1 MPNLSPQPPKKVE
14 RGRTGDSGDAVSGE
28 KDLGPEVNTKIH
40 SLTFAPGG
48 DHLSPSQS
56 TDVSRLQAEF
66 ADVFSPMPGRTN
78 LIQHH
83 IETEPGVE
91 VHSWPYRLP
100 EHKKSCSV

>member
-1 MPNLSPQPPKKVE
+1 MLV
-14 RGRTGDSGDAVSGE
+14 TAVSGE

-40 SLTFAPGG
+40 LLKLTLAPG
-48 DHLSPSQS
+48 DDYLSPSQP

-66 ADVFSPMPGRTN
+66 ADVFSPLPGLTN

-83 IETEPGVE
+83 IETEPCMV

-100 EHKKSCSV
+100 EHKKVVCPLAICKDS

>member
-1 MPNLSPQPPKKVE
+1 MMLVM
-14 RGRTGDSGDAVSGE
+14 AVSGE

-40 SLTFAPGG
+40 LLKP
-48 DHLSPSQS
+48 

-66 ADVFSPMPGRTN
+66 ADVFSPLPGLTN

-83 IETEPGVE
+83 IETEPCMV

-100 EHKKSCSV
+100 EHKKVVCPLAICKDS